1 MSFTSSQRRE
11 LGLVATGR
19 GLSLLGDEVAV
30 LGLVLWA
37 SARGEGALAVT
48 ALVVAAALP
57 QLLAAPL
64 AGLLADRVPTRRL
77 VATVS
82 ALQSVVVLGLAV
94 AVGTGS
100 LPLVVVGVLALNVG
114 QAVANPAWQALVP
127 TIAPGDDLPRA
138 LSLLQTVTAAAMLL
152 GPAVGGLLVGGVGIT
167 VALVVDAVSFL
178 LLAGLALA
186 LRTERRPEPGPRQ
199 KGAAWAGVRLVA
211 GAPLLRA
218 MFVLLATTLLAIG
231 AVNVAEVFLLTQV
244 LGASPQVY
252 GAVGALFALGLMA
265 GATAG
270 RRRLGVRASA
280 RLLVVVLA
288 WMSAALVVLGLAPS
302 LVVAGAAT
310 FAVGLGNG
318 LLTVLVQSIV
328 VRRTPEAVLGR
339 VFAALSA
346 LVGAGMIVA
355 TTAGGALL
363 ALVGV
368 RELIVGCALL
378 SLVVIAV
385 VGRVLWT
392 ARDDEPVPADSPE
405 LVNAEGGAA

>member
-1 MSFTSSQRRE
+1 M
-11 LGLVATGR
+11 
-19 GLSLLGDEVAV
+19 
-30 LGLVLWA
+30 
-37 SARGEGALAVT
+37 
-48 ALVVAAALP
+48 
-57 QLLAAPL
+57 
-64 AGLLADRVPTRRL
+64 
-77 VATVS
+77 
-82 ALQSVVVLGLAV
+82 
-94 AVGTGS
+94 
-100 LPLVVVGVLALNVG
+100 
-114 QAVANPAWQALVP
+114 
-127 TIAPGDDLPRA
+127 
-138 LSLLQTVTAAAMLL
+138 
-152 GPAVGGLLVGGVGIT
+152 
-167 VALVVDAVSFL
+167 
-178 LLAGLALA
+178 
-186 LRTERRPEPGPRQ
+186 
-199 KGAAWAGVRLVA
+199 
-211 GAPLLRA
+211 
-218 MFVLLATTLLAIG
+218 
-231 AVNVAEVFLLTQV
+231 

-270 RRRLGVRASA
+270 RRRLGVRAHRA
-280 RLLVVVLA
+280 RLLVGVLA
-288 WMSAALVVLGLAPS
+288 WMSAALVVLGLAPT

-318 LLTVLVQSIV
+318 LLNVLVQSIV

-392 ARDDEPVPADSPE
+392 ARDDEPAPEGDGLRLAARRRRREVQQMTHAPRARLGPAP
-405 LVNAEGGAA
+405 ARPAAHARLT